1 MYRKNAWE
9 QYSAEER
16 ARLSAFSDAYRAF
29 LDNAKTEREAAAEAE
44 RICRAAGFR
53 NLDTLIKT
61 GEPLEPGDRV
71 YRKWMNKSFM
81 AFVVGSQ
88 PIERGMNILGAHID
102 SPRLDVKQNPL
113 FEDDDLAYLDTH
125 YYGGIKKYQWLALPL
140 ALHGVIVKR
149 DGDTVEVSIGEGED
163 DPVLCIT
170 DLLPHLAQEQM
181 GKTASK
187 FVDGEALNLL
197 IGSQP
202 EGGDRES
209 KKDPVKRAVLSE
221 AVPAGRARDAGL
233 DRSMILAYGHDDRV
247 CAYPSLMALADFDD
261 VPERTLCAV
270 LADKEE
276 IGSEG
281 ASGMNSRFFEN
292 TVAELAALMGYEG
305 DLVMRRTLQNSR
317 MLSSDVSA
325 GYDPTYSS
333 VFEKKN
339 AAMLNRGVCFNK
351 YTGSRG
357 KSGAS
362 DANAEYM
369 AAVRRVMDEAN
380 VCWQTSEL
388 GKVDVGGGGTIAKF
402 CAEYA
407 MNVIDCGVPV
417 LSMHAPWELISK
429 ADLWEAYKG
438 YCAFLRY

>member
-1 MYRKNAWE
+1 
-9 QYSAEER
+9 
-16 ARLSAFSDAYRAF
+16 
-29 LDNAKTEREAAAEAE
+29 
-44 RICRAAGFR
+44 
-53 NLDTLIKT
+53 
-61 GEPLEPGDRV
+61 
-71 YRKWMNKSFM
+71 
-81 AFVVGSQ
+81 
-88 PIERGMNILGAHID
+88 
-102 SPRLDVKQNPL
+102 
-113 FEDDDLAYLDTH
+113 
-125 YYGGIKKYQWLALPL
+125 
-140 ALHGVIVKR
+140 
-149 DGDTVEVSIGEGED
+149 
-163 DPVLCIT
+163 
-170 DLLPHLAQEQM
+170 
-181 GKTASK
+181 
-187 FVDGEALNLL
+187 VDGEALNLL

-209 KKDPVKRAVLSE
+209 KKDPVKRAVLSVLKRDWGVEEEDFISAELE